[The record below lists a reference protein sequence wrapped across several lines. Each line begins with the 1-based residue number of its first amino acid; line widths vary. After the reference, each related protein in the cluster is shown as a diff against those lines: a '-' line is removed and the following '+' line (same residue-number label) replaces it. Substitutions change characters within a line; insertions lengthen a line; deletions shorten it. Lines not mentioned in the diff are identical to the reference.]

1 MEEMIQQHPE
11 MCFNNKSVNTIRVYT
26 VLDAKGEPHI
36 IKALLRA
43 GCGESI
49 VDNVHASG
57 GRLYPVDD
65 NTGVI
70 TGGGFDVNYSDEVY
84 FHPGTDM
91 VMIGRRIPN
100 WNKVI
105 ELAKQSAKKLPQ
117 VRFIGWDIA
126 VLKNDVELVEGNHN
140 PDLELLEFIGARC
153 HYKKIMSYR

>member
-1 MEEMIQQHPE
+1 
-11 MCFNNKSVNTIRVYT
+11 
-26 VLDAKGEPHI
+26 
-36 IKALLRA
+36 
-43 GCGESI
+43 
-49 VDNVHASG
+49 
-57 GRLYPVDD
+57 
-65 NTGVI
+65 
-70 TGGGFDVNYSDEVY
+70 
-84 FHPGTDM
+84 M

-140 PDLELLEFIGARC
+140 PDLELLEFIGTRC